1 MAKLLLLEDEVD
13 YRQEIAD
20 FLKSEGHQV
29 LEAGSAAEFTPLMD
43 VMDIA
48 LIDVGLPD
56 ADGFEVAAL
65 LRKHRN
71 KCGIIM
77 LTAQGGINHKIAS
90 LRGGADHYLVKP
102 VRYDELLAHIKALE
116 RRMGLGGWRLDTIER
131 KLYAPNGHAEILSEH
146 ELKLFELLAAQS
158 GQAVSRRTIANA
170 FGADWLDYDER
181 RLEQIVSRLRRR
193 WRENCPEEL
202 PFRTEHGKGYSF
214 CADIEVF

>member
-20 FLKSEGHQV
+20 FLRSEGHQV
-29 LEAGSAAEFTPLMD
+29 IEAGSAAEFIPLMD
-43 VMDIA
+43 AMDIA

-56 ADGFEVAAL
+56 ADGFEVAAM
-65 LRKHRN
+65 LRAHRK

-77 LTAQGGINHKIAS
+77 LTAQGGINYKIAG

-102 VRYDELLAHIKALE
+102 VRYDELLAHVQALE
-116 RRMGLGGWRLDTIER
+116 RRMGVGGWRLDTQER
-131 KLYAPNGHAEILSEH
+131 QLYAPDGHCESLSEH
-146 ELKLFELLAAQS
+146 ELKLFELLATQS
-158 GQAVSRRTIANA
+158 GQTVSRRTIAAA
-170 FGADWLDYDER
+170 FGSDWLDYDER
-181 RLEQIVSRLRRR
+181 RLEQLVSRLRRR
-193 WRENCPEEL
+193 WRENCAEPL